1 MRWPWS
7 KSAEEPAWTWPDDDG
22 DSHDTSASET
32 RFVGP
37 GQLYDG
43 SNFFDGVGGAVDEIA
58 NLDYWTLRQRSA
70 ALFYGN
76 LYARGIIRRMVTDI
90 INTGLQ
96 PESTPE
102 ETILGLQDDTLQN
115 WSENIET
122 LWRLYGESKE
132 IVDYKGTREEGELQA
147 QIYTEA
153 LVEGDC
159 LVVNRIHEATGLPQ
173 IQIVNGGRVRTP
185 IDKGM
190 DSSVIDGVRIDK
202 KTGHHV
208 GYYVYNGTTDV
219 YDDTYTYIP
228 AVGTKSGRRVA
239 WMVYGPDKRE
249 DGIRGEPLLGIA
261 IQPLKEIHDFRG
273 SVQLK
278 EKLNAQIVLAVERT
292 GPVKTKFASG
302 GAMRKD
308 SVSGDATGATPT
320 VPLVQLAPGMI
331 LQGLEP
337 GEKLTVH
344 SPGGSSAGFGPFE
357 AAIMVGLAWGLQIPP
372 EILMMS
378 FNKAYSASQAAKNKW
393 NTYLAKEHSRF
404 SAAHCKN
411 HYQEWFVSSVLT
423 GKIVA
428 AGFLDALADSKQ
440 YDIRRAWL
448 KTEWYGQVEPT
459 VDPVKH
465 VTSSKMAVSEGLSTR
480 TREARQFNGSKF
492 SHNARRIAKENEQL
506 AAAMRPL
513 LDIQKEYGSDAV
525 NALLNHS
532 DLLSAI
538 VGGEARALVEEI
550 ES

>member
-7 KSAEEPAWTWPDDDG
+7 KNAEEPEWTWPDD

-32 RFVGP
+32 RYVGP

-58 NLDYWTLRQRSA
+58 NLDYWTLRARSA

-76 LYARGIIRRMVTDI
+76 LYARGIIRRMVTDV

-102 ETILGLQDDTLQN
+102 EGVLGLMDDALEE
-115 WSENIET
+115 WAENIET
-122 LWRLYGESKE
+122 IWRLYGESKD
-132 IVDYKGTREEGELQA
+132 IVDYKVTREEGELQA

-159 LVVNRIHEATGLPQ
+159 LVINRIHKQTGLPQ
-173 IQIVNGGRVRTP
+173 LQIVNGGRVRTP

-202 KTGHHV
+202 KTGRHV

-228 AVGTKSGRRVA
+228 AVGSKSGRRVA

-292 GPVKTKFASG
+292 GPVKTKFATG
-302 GAMRKD
+302 GAMKKG
-308 SVSGDATGATPT
+308 SVSGDTTGGTPT

-344 SPGGSSAGFGPFE
+344 SPGGTSAGFGPFE
-357 AAIMVGLAWGLQIPP
+357 SAIMVGLAWGLQIPP

-393 NTYLAKEHSRF
+393 NTYLAKERSRI

-411 HYQEWFVSSVLT
+411 HYEEWFVSSVLS

-428 AGFLDALADSKQ
+428 AGFLDAMADSKQ
-440 YDIRRAWL
+440 YDVRRAWL

-465 VTSSKMAVSEGLSTR
+465 VTSSKMAVAEALSTR

-492 SHNARRIAKENEQL
+492 SHNARRIAKENEAL

-513 LDIQKEYGSDAV
+513 LDIQNEYGSDAV
-525 NALLNHS
+525 DALLNHS

-538 VGGEARALVEEI
+538 AGGRMEEI